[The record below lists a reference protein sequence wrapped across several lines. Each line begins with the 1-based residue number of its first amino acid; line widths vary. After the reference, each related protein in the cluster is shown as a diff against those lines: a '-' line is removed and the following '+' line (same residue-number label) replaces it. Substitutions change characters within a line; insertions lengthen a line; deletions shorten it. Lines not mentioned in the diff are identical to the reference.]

1 LQAADSRG
9 EGGRE
14 TGREERSRQTDV
26 DDDVTFCC
34 RRQTAEE
41 REAER
46 QAAQK
51 FMMSLQAEA
60 SKNMYNSPDPLCL
73 SNASLHALQN
83 IQPWADDD
91 DNNDVME
98 EDGRRSRDSGG
109 SFLGDSRDEV
119 GARESLPGPPPGP
132 PPGHPSAPQWS
143 LPAPTAPPI
152 PSQARG

>member
-1 LQAADSRG
+1 MFRSCIVLTSYS
-9 EGGRE
+9 E
-14 TGREERSRQTDV
+14 TAQTYIYIYIYICLLC
-26 DDDVTFCC
+26 F

-73 SNASLHALQN
+73 SNASLSALQN
-83 IQPWADDD
+83 IQPWADPEDSS
-91 DNNDVME
+91 NDVI
-98 EDGRRSRDSGG
+98 EDGRQSRDSGG
-109 SFLGDSRDEV
+109 SFLESPRPRAEGLRD
-119 GARESLPGPPPGP
+119 APPPP
-132 PPGHPSAPQWS
+132 PPPSSSQQWS
-143 LPAPTAPPI
+143 MPAPPL